1 MLLNTNTS
9 SLSAFT
15 PEDCLWMFNMLCFTV
30 SCELVFVQ
38 PAHQIKC
45 SYFPAESQM
54 SSAGCVAAVWLSGWF
69 RYRKHCGL
77 VQNTFFSRHK
87 QNLRWS
93 DFPWKINC
101 FCCFKIAWKR
111 LLAFKKKHFDE
122 TETDGNVSRC
132 PHTSGCPVGCNNTN
146 IFLFFLHFCLFC
158 VIIPKIFE
166 LFNGIINNDVLYEA
180 EYQSAE
186 RCEWQFSSFVTLKD
200 KYQSAGEKRV
210 GLHPLETIN
219 VSNLRVKPSTHRL
232 LSADV
237 LLISVFWAV
246 VARHAVWH
254 QKLQRIYINA

>member
-1 MLLNTNTS
+1 MFV
-9 SLSAFT
+9 LSCRITDEFSWLCCSCMT
-15 PEDCLWMFNMLCFTV
+15 LW
-30 SCELVFVQ
+30 
-38 PAHQIKC
+38 
-45 SYFPAESQM
+45 
-54 SSAGCVAAVWLSGWF
+54 
-69 RYRKHCGL
+69 L
-77 VQNTFFSRHK
+77 VQVQKTLWFGSKYLFFSRHK

>member
-122 TETDGNVSRC
+122 TETDGNVSRW

-186 RCEWQFSSFVTLKD
+186 RCEWQFSSFVTLISACRWETCRSSSSGDD
-200 KYQSAGEKRV
+200 KCFQPES
-210 GLHPLETIN
+210 ETVN
-219 VSNLRVKPSTHRL
+219 TSSL
-232 LSADV
+232 LSWRPPDLCILSRRRSSRRLAPKTPED
-237 LLISVFWAV
+237 L
-246 VARHAVWH
+246 
-254 QKLQRIYINA
+254 Y